1 MNTEETSCQW
11 EAVKNELM
19 KFMNYVREA
28 VKNELIKLVNCVRE
42 AVKMS

>member
-1 MNTEETSCQW
+1 
-11 EAVKNELM
+11 M

-28 VKNELIKLVNCVRE
+28 EKNELMKLVNCVRE